1 MTQNKKHMKKIQLL
15 IMLLPA
21 LLSSCDLTLLP
32 EDKISPEIF
41 FSAGQELELWT
52 NQFYTVLDGA
62 DAAAG
67 QSADDNVSR
76 SMGAVISGTRSAADE
91 SGWTWT
97 RLRAINYCLQ
107 NINNCKDE
115 AAKNQYTGVCYFF
128 RAYFYFQKVQRYGN
142 VPWYDQVLKSSD
154 DALLYKARDDR
165 GFVMDKVM
173 EDLDNAINGLLPSTK
188 DIARVTRW
196 TALALKS
203 RAALYEGTFRKYH
216 GLPDADKYLTLAAK
230 AAADFIDNSGY
241 TLYDSGTEPYR
252 DLFCSNDAKSTEVI
266 LARLYNFTDLNIA
279 HSVQFNITNNQ
290 QGFTRRY
297 MNHYLMKDG
306 TRFTDRSGYETMSYL
321 DETADR
327 DPRMAQTVLCPGYI
341 RKGDMEVSPNTL
353 LAMTGY
359 QPVKFVADASQGG
372 ASKGYVDWPLFRAAE
387 VYLNYAEAK
396 AELGTVAQE
405 DIDKSVNKIR
415 KRAKMPDLN
424 LEAANANI
432 DPFLLACYPNS
443 NKSNEANRGVILE
456 IRRERTV
463 EMVMEGQRQWDMFRW
478 HEGAQMVNKPNK
490 YSGCYIP
497 APGLYDMTGDGNPD
511 VEIYETGATSALPVK
526 KKIGSDIFLSNG
538 TGGYITAWSSVEY
551 TWNETRDYLW
561 PLPSSEIIL
570 SGNIL
575 TQNPEW

>member
-1 MTQNKKHMKKIQLL
+1 MKHFHILTVLL
-15 IMLLPA
+15 LA

-41 FSAGQELELWT
+41 FSSGQELELWT
-52 NQFYTVLDGA
+52 NQFYTILDGA

-67 QSADDNVSR
+67 QTGDDNVSR
-76 SMGAVISGTRSAADE
+76 TMGAVISGTRTAADE

-107 NINNCKDE
+107 NMDNCKDD
-115 AAKNQYTGVCYFF
+115 AAKTRYTGVCYFF

-142 VPWYDQVLKSSD
+142 VPWYDQVLNSTD
-154 DALLYKARDDR
+154 DELLYKVRDDR

-173 EDLDNAINGLLPSTK
+173 EDLDNAIAILPSTK
-188 DIARVTRW
+188 SISTVTKW
-196 TALALKS
+196 SALALKS

-216 GLPDADKYLTLAAK
+216 GLPDADKYLTLAAN
-230 AAADFIDNSGY
+230 AATDFIDNSGY
-241 TLYDSGTEPYR
+241 ALYSEGAEPYR
-252 DLFCSNDAKSTEVI
+252 DLFCSNDAKSVEVV
-266 LARLYNFTDLNIA
+266 LARIYNFTDLNIS
-279 HSVQFNITNNQ
+279 HGVQFNISNNQ

-306 TRFTDRSGYETMSYL
+306 TRFTDKSGYLTMTYL
-321 DETADR
+321 EETADR

-341 RKGDMEVSPNTL
+341 QKGNTDVSPNTL

-359 QPVKFVADASQGG
+359 QPIKFVADAAQGG

-396 AELGTVAQE
+396 AELGTITQ
-405 DIDKSVNKIR
+405 DDLTKSVNKIR
-415 KRAKMPDLN
+415 NRAKMSNLDLVT
-424 LEAANANI
+424 ANANI
-432 DPFLLACYPNS
+432 DPFLSACYPTID
-443 NKSNEANRGVILE
+443 KSNAINRGVILE

-463 EMVMEGQRQWDMFRW
+463 EMAMEGQRQWDMFRW
-478 HEGAQMVNKPNK
+478 HEGAQLVNQTNK
-490 YSGCYIP
+490 YFGCYIP
-497 APGLYDMTGDGNPD
+497 GPGLYDMTGNGSPD
-511 VEIYETGATSALPVK
+511 VEIYVTNPTSTLPVK

-538 TGGYITAWSSVEY
+538 ASGYITAWPNVEY
-551 TWNETRDYLW
+551 TWDEKRDYLW

-570 SGNIL
+570 SNNIL
-575 TQNPEW
+575 TQNPSW

>member
-1 MTQNKKHMKKIQLL
+1 MKHFQIIVVLL
-15 IMLLPA
+15 LA

-32 EDKISPEIF
+32 EDKISPDIF
-41 FSAGQELELWT
+41 FSSAQELELWT
-52 NQFYTVLDGA
+52 NQFYTIMDGA
-62 DAAAG
+62 DAAAS

-107 NINNCKDE
+107 NMDHCTDN
-115 AAKNQYTGVCYFF
+115 AAKTRYTAVCYFF

-142 VPWYDQVLKSSD
+142 VPWYDQVLKSTD
-154 DALLYKARDDR
+154 DLLLYKVRDDR

-173 EDLDNAINGLLPSTK
+173 EDLDNAVALFSSLPPEKS
-188 DIARVTRW
+188 ISRVTKW
-196 TALALKS
+196 TALAFKS

-216 GLPDADKYLTLAAK
+216 GLPDADKYLTQAAN

-241 TLYDSGTEPYR
+241 TLYSDGAEPYR
-252 DLFCSNDAKSTEVI
+252 DLFCSNDAQSGEVV
-266 LARLYNFTDLNIA
+266 LARLYNFTDLNIS
-279 HSVQFNITNNQ
+279 HSVQFNISNNQ

-306 TRFTDRSGYETMSYL
+306 TRFTDKNGYETMTYPE
-321 DETADR
+321 ETADR

-341 RKGDMEVSPNTL
+341 QKGNAEVSPNTL

-359 QPVKFVADASQGG
+359 QPIKFVADASQGG
-372 ASKGYVDWPLFRAAE
+372 SSKGYVDWPLFRTAE

-396 AELGTVAQE
+396 AELG
-405 DIDKSVNKIR
+405 DITPNDLEKSVNRIR
-415 KRAKMPDLN
+415 ARAKMPKLEI
-424 LEAANANI
+424 EAANATI
-432 DPFLLACYPNS
+432 DPFLLACYPHID
-443 NKSNEANRGVILE
+443 KSNEANRGLILE

-478 HEGAQMVNKPNK
+478 HEGAQLVNKTNK
-490 YSGCYIP
+490 YFGCYIP
-497 APGLYDMTGDGNPD
+497 APGLYDMSGDGTPD
-511 VEIYETGATSALPVK
+511 VEIYETNPTSNLPVK

-538 TGGYITAWSSVEY
+538 ASGYITAWPSVEY
-551 TWNETRDYLW
+551 TWDETRDYLW

-570 SGNIL
+570 SNNIL
-575 TQNPEW
+575 TQNPKW